1 MTLDEQAL
9 LDKLR
14 RVEALFSGAA
24 TAGERDAAEAA
35 RERIQ
40 GRLAALEAQAPPVEY
55 RFRLDD
61 PWARRLFVALLRR
74 YGLRPYRYPRQRQ
87 ASVMVRVSKRFVD
100 EILWPEFQELSKT
113 LRQYLS
119 EVTERVVSQALHED
133 AADAEVVPE
142 PPAQLAGET
151 HSGRVPTS

>member
-1 MTLDEQAL
+1 MTLDEQSL

-14 RVEALFSGAA
+14 RVEALFAGAS
-24 TAGERDAAEAA
+24 TPGERDAAEAA
-35 RERIQ
+35 RARIQ
-40 GRLAALEAQAPPVEY
+40 ARLTAFETEAPPVEY

-61 PWARRLFVALLRR
+61 PWTRRVFLALLRR

-87 ASVMVRVSKRFVD
+87 ASVMVKVTRRFVD
-100 EILWPEFQELSKT
+100 EILWPEFQELSTT

-133 AADAEVVPE
+133 SADAEVVPE
-142 PPAQLAGET
+142 PEALGPGK
-151 HSGRVPTS
+151 GDR